1 MVESASID
9 LLNLLLVLTL
19 AWFGGI
25 LAERVG
31 YPALMGELLA
41 GILFGPA
48 VLGVLHPSE
57 GLEVF
62 AELGVFLLMIY
73 VGMEVDLHDL
83 FELGPQSLM
92 VALGGFLV
100 PFGMGYLVGDLL
112 GMTIEQSL
120 FIGIAMAATSLATK
134 SRILVDLDL
143 LDTRIAG
150 VLLGG
155 ALLSDVGV
163 MVVFAGITGF
173 IETGDVTPLA
183 IATLTGEALLYF
195 AAALLFGDRVLP
207 HLWELL
213 EGWMER
219 HEFVDKTSAFTVALV
234 VALAFAFFAALVEL
248 HMIIGG
254 FIAGLFLRQ
263 AQLDPDIYDHM
274 YGVIYDLAMGF
285 FAPIFFVSVAFDLT
299 LGVFTENLPLLV
311 LILTV
316 AFVSK
321 IVGSW
326 LFALPTKLSWR
337 EGLVIG
343 FGMNG
348 RGTVEIVI
356 VSIAL
361 SAGVIGQELFSILV
375 FTAIFTTTLVPPT
388 VKWGVDWLE
397 RAGDLVFIDAEP
409 ADAEGP
415 VGPEAD

>member
-1 MVESASID
+1 MVEAASID

-19 AWFGGI
+19 AWIFGI
-25 LAERVG
+25 LVERIG
-31 YPALMGELLA
+31 YPALMGEILA

-48 VLGVLHPSE
+48 LLGLLHPSE
-57 GLEVF
+57 VLDIF

-73 VGMEVDLHDL
+73 VGMEVDIHDL
-83 FELGPQSLM
+83 FKLGPQALM
-92 VALGGFLV
+92 VAFGGFVV
-100 PFGMGYLVGDLL
+100 PFSLGYLVGGLI
-112 GMTIEQSL
+112 GATIGQSL

-134 SRILVDLDL
+134 SRILVDLDI

-163 MVVFAGITGF
+163 MVVFAGIMGF
-173 IETGDVTPLA
+173 IETGEVTVLG
-183 IATLTGEALLYF
+183 LGFVVGKALLFF
-195 AAALLFGDRVLP
+195 AAALVFGDRVLP
-207 HLWELL
+207 HLWEQL
-213 EGWMER
+213 EDWMER
-219 HEFVDKTSAFTVALV
+219 HKFVDKTSAFTVALV
-234 VALAFAFFAALVEL
+234 VALIFAFFAALVDL

-263 AQLDPDIYDHM
+263 AQLDPDIYNHM
-274 YGVIYDLAMGF
+274 YSVMYDLAMGF
-285 FAPIFFVSVAFDLT
+285 FAPIFFVTVAFELS
-299 LGVFTENLPLLV
+299 LNVFTQSLGLLV
-311 LILTV
+311 LIIAL

-321 IVGSW
+321 IFGSW
-326 LFALPTKLSWR
+326 LFALPTKLSSK

-388 VKWGVDWLE
+388 VKWGIDWLE
-397 RAGDLVFIDAEP
+397 KTDELVFTENLDVET
-409 ADAEGP
+409 D
-415 VGPEAD
+415 

>member
-1 MVESASID
+1 MVEAAGID

-19 AWFGGI
+19 AWIFGI

-48 VLGVLHPSE
+48 VLGILHSTPAIE
-57 GLEVF
+57 IF

-83 FELGPQSLM
+83 FALGPQALM
-92 VALGGFLV
+92 VALGGFVV
-100 PFGMGYLVGDLL
+100 PFALGYLAGGFIGATV
-112 GMTIEQSL
+112 EQSL

-134 SRILVDLDL
+134 SRILVDLDV

-163 MVVFAGITGF
+163 MVVFAGIMGF
-173 IETGDVTPLA
+173 IETGDVTVQGIAMVAGQALA
-183 IATLTGEALLYF
+183 FFVVALVV
-195 AAALLFGDRVLP
+195 GDRVLP
-207 HLWELL
+207 YVWEQL
-213 EGWMER
+213 EDWMVR

-234 VALAFAFFAALVEL
+234 VALIFAYFAALVDL

-274 YGVIYDLAMGF
+274 YGVMYDLAMGF
-285 FAPIFFVSVAFDLT
+285 FAPIFFVSVAFELT
-299 LGVFTENLPLLV
+299 LDVFTQDLALLGI
-311 LILTV
+311 ILAV
-316 AFVSK
+316 AFVGK

-326 LFALPTKLSWR
+326 LFALPTKLSSK

-361 SAGVIGQELFSILV
+361 SAGIIGQQLFSILV
-375 FTAIFTTTLVPPT
+375 FTAIFTTALVPPT
-388 VKWGVDWLE
+388 VKWGIDWLE
-397 RAGDLVFIDAEP
+397 RGGELVFTDEQDIDPEP
-409 ADAEGP
+409 DSESA
-415 VGPEAD
+415 

>member
-1 MVESASID
+1 MVEAAGID

-19 AWFGGI
+19 AWTFGI
-25 LAERVG
+25 LVERVG

-41 GILFGPA
+41 GIIFGPA
-48 VLGVLHPSE
+48 VLGWIHSTE
-57 GLEVF
+57 SIEVF

-100 PFGMGYLVGDLL
+100 PFGLGYLL
-112 GMTIEQSL
+112 GGFIGATIEQSL

-134 SRILVDLDL
+134 SRILVDLEI

-163 MVVFAGITGF
+163 MVVFAGIMGF
-173 IETGDVTPLA
+173 IETGDVTLVDLGLVA
-183 IATLTGEALLYF
+183 ARALVFF
-195 AAALLFGDRVLP
+195 AAALLVGDRFLP
-207 HLWELL
+207 YLWAQL
-213 EGWMER
+213 EDWMER

-234 VALAFAFFAALVEL
+234 VALVFAFFAAMADL

-263 AQLDPDIYDHM
+263 AQLEEDIYEHM
-274 YGVIYDLAMGF
+274 YSVMYDLAMGF

-299 LGVFTENLPLLV
+299 LSVFTQSLGLLV
-311 LILTV
+311 AVLAV
-316 AFVSK
+316 AFIGK

-326 LFALPTKLSWR
+326 LFALPTKLSSK

-388 VKWGVDWLE
+388 VKWGVDWLA
-397 RAGDLVFIDAEP
+397 RADELVFTDELDFEAGSEP
-409 ADAEGP
+409 GAPD
-415 VGPEAD
+415 D